1 MNSFIPEPNI
11 NSFFEI
17 LGNLEKDAAGQITNE
32 VFVYAIIN
40 QDSLINMYLVS
51 GPAFALKNVEYE
63 NEYTLLNNLKQNG
76 IQQIYVVP
84 NVDQSE
90 FIKILTVLVEKLNIS
105 NATDFT
111 DIIKPSISLES
122 IQNSQAPVNFSYQT
136 NILLAAENERQRRY
150 RVKNAIIN
158 PLNNIQTKEI
168 ETYQNVYDN
177 LYGNQSSIRV
187 LKGVNDN

>member
-17 LGNLEKDAAGQITNE
+17 LGNLEKDATGQITNE
-32 VFVYAIIN
+32 VFVYAVIN

-51 GPAFALKNVEYE
+51 GPAFVLKNIEYE

-84 NVDQSE
+84 NVNQSE

-111 DIIKPSISLES
+111 DIIKPAINLES
-122 IQNSQAPVNFSYQT
+122 VQNSRSPVNFSYQT
-136 NILLAAENERQRRY
+136 NILLAAENERQRRH

-168 ETYQNVYDN
+168 ETYQSVYDN